1 MALPALVVE
10 EFATEEFLA
19 FELPDPDSL
28 EPKSRGLTLLEG
40 GGGGEGSSSDMVSSV
55 SGLSLR

>member
-10 EFATEEFLA
+10 EFATEFLA

-28 EPKSRGLTLLEG
+28 EPKSRGLTLLDG